1 MSAWIVAAL
10 ISAFA
15 TTACATAQR
24 REPDAQLSSFG
35 FGQPATDEQ
44 IRAWDT
50 DVRPD
55 GQGLPAGRGTV
66 AQGASIY
73 AAKCAACHGEHGRE
87 GPFDTL
93 VGRVP
98 RDAFAFGR
106 DPSLKRTIGSYWP
119 YATTL
124 FDYTRR
130 AMPWMSPG
138 SLDDDEVY
146 ALVAYLLFLN
156 EIVPEDAVMDA
167 DSLPRVVMP
176 ARDRFVRDNRRGGHE
191 IR

>member
-1 MSAWIVAAL
+1 LSAWIVAAL
-10 ISAFA
+10 ISAVA

-24 REPDAQLSSFG
+24 RESDVQLSSFG

-73 AAKCAACHGEHGRE
+73 AAKCAACHGERGRD

-176 ARDRFVRDNRRGGHE
+176 ARDRFVRDNRRGGSE